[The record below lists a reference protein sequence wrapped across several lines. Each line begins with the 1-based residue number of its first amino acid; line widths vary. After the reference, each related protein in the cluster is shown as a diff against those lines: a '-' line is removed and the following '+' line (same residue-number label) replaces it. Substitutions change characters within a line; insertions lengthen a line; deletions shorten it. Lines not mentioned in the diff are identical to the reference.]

1 MMIRLQSGMG
11 AGAGCRGW
19 SFSKLSRLVLQKM
32 RIYNKYMKRDTPV
45 LLDQMPSECM
55 HAAAAV
61 AVSAFQVSFLS
72 PHSISMINELR
83 RETELAGQNQNVSTW
98 HLELE
103 A

>member
-1 MMIRLQSGMG
+1 MIVIL
-11 AGAGCRGW
+11 AAV
-19 SFSKLSRLVLQKM
+19 LV
-32 RIYNKYMKRDTPV
+32 
-45 LLDQMPSECM
+45 
-55 HAAAAV
+55 AAAV

-103 A
+103 LEASEWCHQ